1 MPNLVDNNTQIPA
14 ARVKMNDDTTGFV
27 NRPWYRW
34 FFNMYQAV
42 EAGRR
47 YGSFYST
54 TTFTPA
60 AINTAYA
67 ITFNHT
73 YTRKDG
79 SDLTYGVYIGTPT
92 SRIYVD
98 NTATYN
104 FQFSAQLKNTSGSGN
119 SIFIWYRINGDTSL
133 TNNFSATQVTL
144 GGGSNAAA
152 VAAWNFVINLQ
163 AGDYFELIYSA
174 DHTTVS
180 IPYVAASSPVPAIP
194 SVILT
199 VTSCVGV

>member
-14 ARVKMNDDTTGFV
+14 ARVKMNDDSTGV
-27 NRPWYRW
+27 VTREWYRW
-34 FFNMYQAV
+34 FFNMYQAL

-60 AINTAYA
+60 ATNTAYA
-67 ITFNHT
+67 ITFNNT
-73 YTRKDG
+73 FMRADG
-79 SDLTYGVYIGTPT
+79 SDLTYGVYLGSVT
-92 SRIYVD
+92 SQVYVD

-104 FQFSAQLKNTSGSGN
+104 FQFSAQLLKSGGGEHA
-119 SIFIWYRINGDTSL
+119 IYIWPRINGVNVDD
-133 TNNFSATQVTL
+133 SATKITMS
-144 GGGSNAAA
+144 GGDGTAT
-152 VAAWNFVINLQ
+152 VAAWNFVLNLQ
-163 AGDYFELIYSA
+163 TGDYFELIYSV
-174 DHTTVS
+174 DDTSIT

-199 VTSCVGV
+199 VTSSVGV

>member
-1 MPNLVDNNTQIPA
+1 MPNLPNNTLVPA
-14 ARVKMNDDTTGFV
+14 ARVPIWDRLTDYVT
-27 NRPWYRW
+27 REWYRW
-34 FFNMYQAV
+34 FYNMYIAV

-67 ITFNHT
+67 LTFNNT
-73 YTRKDG
+73 YKRIDG
-79 SDLTYGVYIGTPT
+79 SDLTYGVYVGPVT
-92 SRIYVD
+92 SQIFVD

-104 FQFSAQLKNTSGSGN
+104 FQFSAQLKETGGGTKQVY
-119 SIFIWYRINGDTSL
+119 IWPRINGVDVAD
-133 TNNFSATQVTL
+133 SATNVTL
-144 GGGSNAAA
+144 ANGLNAAA
-152 VAAWNFVINLQ
+152 VAAWNFVLNLQ

-174 DHTTVS
+174 DSTNVS

-199 VTSCVGV
+199 VTSCVGG

>member
-1 MPNLVDNNTQIPA
+1 MPDVVNNTQIPA
-14 ARVKMNDDTTGFV
+14 ARVKMNDDVTGFV

-34 FFNMYQAV
+34 FFNTYTAV

-67 ITFNHT
+67 ITFNNT
-73 YTRKDG
+73 YTRADG

-92 SRIYVD
+92 SRVYVD

-104 FQFSAQLKNTSGSGN
+104 FQFSAQIHNTAGGTKRVY
-119 SIFIWYRINGDTSL
+119 IWPQINGINVDD
-133 TNNFSATQVTL
+133 SATEVTL
-144 GGGSNAAA
+144 TGGSNDAI
-152 VAAWNFVINLQ
+152 VAAWNFVLNLQ
-163 AGDYFELIYSA
+163 TGDYFELVYSSSNLN
-174 DHTTVS
+174 VS

-199 VTSCVGV
+199 VTSSVGG

>member
-1 MPNLVDNNTQIPA
+1 MPDVINNTQIPA
-14 ARVKMNDDTTGFV
+14 ARVQLWDTVTNFV
-27 NRPWYRW
+27 SRPWYRW

-60 AINTAYA
+60 VINTAYA
-67 ITFNHT
+67 ITFNNT
-73 YTRKDG
+73 YKRSDG
-79 SDLTYGVYIGTPT
+79 SDLTYGVYIGTVT

-104 FQFSAQLKNTSGSGN
+104 FQFSAQLTETGGGTKQVY
-119 SIFIWYRINGDTSL
+119 IWPRINGVNVD
-133 TNNFSATQVTL
+133 NSATEITL
-144 GGGSNAAA
+144 ANGLNSAA
-152 VAAWNFVINLQ
+152 VAAWNFVLNLQ
-163 AGDYFELIYSA
+163 AGDYFELIYSS
-174 DHTTVS
+174 DHTTIS

-199 VTSCVGV
+199 VTSSVGG

>member
-1 MPNLVDNNTQIPA
+1 MPNLADNNTQIPA
-14 ARVKMNDDTTGFV
+14 ARVKMNDDSTGFV

-34 FFNMYQAV
+34 FFNTYQAL

-67 ITFNHT
+67 ITFNNT
-73 YTRKDG
+73 YTRADG
-79 SDLTYGVYIGTPT
+79 SDLTYGVYIGAVT

-104 FQFSAQLKNTSGSGN
+104 FQFSAQLKNISGSGN
-119 SIFIWYRINGDTSL
+119 SVFIWPRINGVNVDD
-133 TNNFSATQVTL
+133 SATQVTL

-152 VAAWNFVINLQ
+152 VAAWNFVLNLRKD
-163 AGDYFELIYSA
+163 DYFELIYSV
-174 DHTTVS
+174 DSTNVS
-180 IPYVAASSPVPAIP
+180 IPYVAASAPVPAIP

>member
-1 MPNLVDNNTQIPA
+1 MPNLADNNTQIPA
-14 ARVKMNDDTTGFV
+14 ARVKMNDDSTGFV

-34 FFNMYQAV
+34 FFNTYIAL

-60 AINTAYA
+60 ATNTAYA
-67 ITFNHT
+67 ITFNNT
-73 YTRKDG
+73 YTRADG
-79 SDLTYGVYIGTPT
+79 SDLTYGVYLGSVT
-92 SRIYVD
+92 SQVYVD

-104 FQFSAQLKNTSGSGN
+104 FQFSAQLIKSGGGTHN
-119 SIFIWYRINGDTSL
+119 IYIWPRINGVNVDD
-133 TNNFSATQVTL
+133 SATKVTI
-144 GGGSNAAA
+144 GGGDGTAT
-152 VAAWNFVINLQ
+152 VAAWNFVLNLQ
-163 AGDYFELIYSA
+163 TGDYFELIYSV
-174 DHTTVS
+174 DDTSIT

>member
-1 MPNLVDNNTQIPA
+1 MPDNNTQIPA
-14 ARVKMNDDTTGFV
+14 ARVPIWDRLTDYVT
-27 NRPWYRW
+27 REWYRW
-34 FFNMYQAV
+34 FYNTYIAL

-67 ITFNHT
+67 ITFDNT
-73 YTRKDG
+73 YTRVDG
-79 SDLTYGVYIGTPT
+79 SDLTYGVYVGAVT

-104 FQFSAQLKNTSGSGN
+104 FQFSAQLHNTAGGTKRVY
-119 SIFIWYRINGDTSL
+119 IWPRINGVNVDD
-133 TNNFSATQVTL
+133 SATEVTL
-144 GGGSNAAA
+144 TGGSNDAI
-152 VAAWNFVINLQ
+152 VAAWNFVLNLRKD
-163 AGDYFELIYSA
+163 DYFELVYS
-174 DHTTVS
+174 TSNVNVS
-180 IPYVAASSPVPAIP
+180 IPYVAASAPVPAIP

-199 VTSCVGV
+199 VTSSVGV

>member
-1 MPNLVDNNTQIPA
+1 MPNLPNNTLVPA
-14 ARVKMNDDTTGFV
+14 ARVAIWDRATNFV
-27 NRPWYRW
+27 TREWYRW
-34 FFNMYQAV
+34 FYNTYIAV

-60 AINTAYA
+60 VVNTAYA
-67 ITFNHT
+67 ITFNNT
-73 YTRKDG
+73 YERADG
-79 SDLTYGVYIGTPT
+79 SELVYGVYVGPVT
-92 SRIYVD
+92 SQIFVD

-104 FQFSAQLKNTSGSGN
+104 FQFSAQLKETGGGTKQVY
-119 SIFIWYRINGDTSL
+119 IWPRINGVDVAD
-133 TNNFSATQVTL
+133 SATNVTL
-144 GGGSNAAA
+144 ANGLNAAA
-152 VAAWNFVINLQ
+152 VAAWNFVLNLQ

-174 DHTTVS
+174 DSTNVS

-199 VTSCVGV
+199 VTSCVGG

>member
-1 MPNLVDNNTQIPA
+1 MPNLPNNTLIPA
-14 ARVKMNDDTTGFV
+14 ARVPIWDKVTNFV
-27 NRPWYRW
+27 TREWYRW
-34 FFNMYQAV
+34 FYNTYIAV

-67 ITFNHT
+67 ITFNNT
-73 YTRKDG
+73 YERADG
-79 SDLTYGVYIGTPT
+79 SELVYGVYVGPVT
-92 SRIYVD
+92 SQIFVD

-104 FQFSAQLKNTSGSGN
+104 FQFSAQLQKTGGGTYN
-119 SIFIWYRINGDTSL
+119 IFIWPRINGVNVDD
-133 TNNFSATQVTL
+133 SATQITL
-144 GGGSNAAA
+144 TGGANVAA
-152 VAAWNFVINLQ
+152 VAAWNFVLNLK

-174 DHTTVS
+174 DSTSVT

-199 VTSCVGV
+199 VTSCVGG

>member
-1 MPNLVDNNTQIPA
+1 MPDYANNTQIPA
-14 ARVKMNDDTTGFV
+14 ARVSIWDTVTNFV
-27 NRPWYRW
+27 SREWYRW
-34 FFNMYQAV
+34 FYNMYMAV

-60 AINTAYA
+60 ATGTAYA
-67 ITFNHT
+67 ITFNNT
-73 YTRKDG
+73 YTRADG
-79 SDLTYGVYIGTPT
+79 SDLTYGVYVGSPT
-92 SRIYVD
+92 SRVYVD

-104 FQFSAQLKNTSGSGN
+104 FQFSAQLKQTSGGTHN
-119 SIFIWYRINGDTSL
+119 IFIWPRVNGVNVDD
-133 TNNFSATQVTL
+133 SATQITM
-144 GGGSNAAA
+144 GGGSNAAT
-152 VAAWNFVINLQ
+152 VAAWNFVLNLQ
-163 AGDYFELIYSA
+163 TGDYFELIYSV
-174 DHTTVS
+174 DSTNIQ

>member
-1 MPNLVDNNTQIPA
+1 MPNLVDNNTQLPA
-14 ARVKMNDDTTGFV
+14 ARVKMNDDNTGFV

-34 FFNMYQAV
+34 FFNTYQAL

-67 ITFNHT
+67 LTFNNT
-73 YTRKDG
+73 YTRADG
-79 SDLTYGVYIGTPT
+79 SDLTYGVYIGTPA

-104 FQFSAQLKNTSGSGN
+104 FQFSAQLKQTSGGTKRVY
-119 SIFIWYRINGDTSL
+119 IWPRINGVNVDD
-133 TNNFSATQVTL
+133 SATEVTL
-144 GGGSNAAA
+144 TGASNDAA
-152 VAAWNFVINLQ
+152 VAAWNFVLNLQ
-163 AGDYFELIYSA
+163 TGDYFELIYSSSS
-174 DHTTVS
+174 TNIS
-180 IPYVAASSPVPAIP
+180 FPYVAASSPVPAIP

>member
-34 FFNMYQAV
+34 FFNTYQAL

-67 ITFNHT
+67 ITFNNT
-73 YTRKDG
+73 YTRADG
-79 SDLTYGVYIGTPT
+79 SDLTYGVYLGSVT
-92 SRIYVD
+92 SQVYVD

-104 FQFSAQLKNTSGSGN
+104 FQFSAQIHNTAGGTKRVY
-119 SIFIWYRINGDTSL
+119 IWPRINGINVDD
-133 TNNFSATQVTL
+133 SATEVTL
-144 GGGSNAAA
+144 TGGSNDAI
-152 VAAWNFVINLQ
+152 VAAWNFVLNLQ
-163 AGDYFELIYSA
+163 TGDYFELVYSSSSLN
-174 DHTTVS
+174 VS

>member
-1 MPNLVDNNTQIPA
+1 MPNLPNNTLVPA
-14 ARVKMNDDTTGFV
+14 ARVPIWDKVTNFV
-27 NRPWYRW
+27 TREWYRW
-34 FFNMYQAV
+34 FYNTYIAV

-60 AINTAYA
+60 VINTAYA
-67 ITFNHT
+67 ITFNNT
-73 YTRKDG
+73 YERADG
-79 SDLTYGVYIGTPT
+79 SELVYGVYVGPVT
-92 SRIYVD
+92 SQIFVD

-104 FQFSAQLKNTSGSGN
+104 FQFSAQLKETGGGTKQ
-119 SIFIWYRINGDTSL
+119 IYIWPRINGVDVAD
-133 TNNFSATQVTL
+133 SATNVTL
-144 GGGSNAAA
+144 ANGLNAAA
-152 VAAWNFVINLQ
+152 VAAWNFVLNLQ

-174 DHTTVS
+174 DSTNVS

-199 VTSCVGV
+199 VTSCVGG